1 VHRSHGIPGLL
12 VGYEAQSKMKR
23 HLAVLLLAGL
33 SFLQLEGAAIAC
45 GSRFGSAAG
54 RVRRTWRRRVV
65 ANVFSAFAR
74 WTVRPGVSDTQC
86 GFRLF
91 AGDVARAVF
100 RKVRSGA
107 GLAVLQVAKTNTL
120 QFSKI
125 PEIEADGS

>member
-1 VHRSHGIPGLL
+1 MPVLFADADNATPFSEVDKLL
-12 VGYEAQSKMKR
+12 SA
-23 HLAVLLLAGL
+23 
-33 SFLQLEGAAIAC
+33 LQQGAAIAC
-45 GSRFGSAAG
+45 GSRFGSEAG
-54 RVRRTWRRRVV
+54 QVRRTWRRRVV

-100 RKVRSGA
+100 RKVRSGS

-125 PEIEADGS
+125 PEIETTGS